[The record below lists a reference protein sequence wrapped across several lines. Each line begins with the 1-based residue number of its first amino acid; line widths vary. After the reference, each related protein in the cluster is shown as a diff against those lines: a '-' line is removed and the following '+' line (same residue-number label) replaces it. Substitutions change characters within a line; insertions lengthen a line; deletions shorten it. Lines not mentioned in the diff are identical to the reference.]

1 MIWILVIAM
10 LLVVI
15 AWYVGIRR
23 QRAKKPPDASYVCDV
38 CGEKDCDC
46 HKVDP

>member
-10 LLVVI
+10 LLAVI

-23 QRAKKPPDASYVCDV
+23 QRVKKPPDASYVCDV

-46 HKVDP
+46 RKVDP